1 MQSPTNGASVF
12 DAAQAFL
19 SGTPAGDLLHAVWMP
34 VHLEPIT
41 FSGERITI
49 AVAVVPADGTQ
60 PKVISTLLPEPLEQ
74 VFGQYGKHLFN
85 LSGNVIADLQAF
97 LATGGELASWQP
109 PMQGVY
115 AGSIVPTRNTN
126 LAAIIKSALT
136 HSSLFSAK
144 GNDAGQ
150 QQDAAERSLNKFQE
164 EIKKLVVSSREGM
177 KIRFNQRMALYGG
190 KTKTPI
196 TYVGTHLAINLAA
209 LDTTMTSHSQQRDA
223 AHRKINQLLALREI
237 GIGHKKDDLMVGLW
251 TPKRELTKHQE
262 ELFDAYTTELEFASN
277 KAGVEYVLA
286 DGGVDTK
293 MAASQFAKKILAD
306 A

>member
-1 MQSPTNGASVF
+1 M
-12 DAAQAFL
+12 
-19 SGTPAGDLLHAVWMP
+19 
-34 VHLEPIT
+34 HLEPIT

-49 AVAVVPADGTQ
+49 GVAVVPADGSS
-60 PKVISTLLPEPLEQ
+60 PRVISTLLPEPLEQ

-85 LSGNVIADLQAF
+85 LAGGVIADLQAF
-97 LATGGELASWQP
+97 LATGGGLAAWEPS
-109 PMQGVY
+109 MQGVY
-115 AGSIVPTRNTN
+115 AGKIVPTRNTS
-126 LAAIIKSALT
+126 LAAIVKSALT

-144 GNDAGQ
+144 ANDSTNQ
-150 QQDAAERSLNKFQE
+150 LDSAERSLNKFQE
-164 EIKKLVVSSREGM
+164 EIKKLVVASREGM
-177 KIRFNQRMALYGG
+177 NIRFNQRMALYGG
-190 KTKTPI
+190 KTKTSI

-209 LDTTMTSHSQQRDA
+209 LDTTMTAHSQQRDA

-237 GIGHKKDDLMVGLW
+237 VIGHKQDHLMIGMW

-293 MAASQFAKKILAD
+293 MAATPFAKKILAD

>member
-19 SGTPAGDLLHAVWMP
+19 SEAPAQPLLNASWIP
-34 VHLEPIT
+34 VLLEPIT

-49 AVAVVPADGTQ
+49 GVAVVPADDT
-60 PKVISTLLPEPLEQ
+60 PPRVISTLLPEPLEQ
-74 VFGQYGKHLFN
+74 VFGQYGKHLYN
-85 LSGNVIADLQAF
+85 LAGGVIADLQAF
-97 LATGGELASWQP
+97 LLTGGNLTAWEP
-109 PMQGVY
+109 HMQGVF
-115 AGSIVPTRNTN
+115 AGNIVPTRNIN
-126 LAAIIKSALT
+126 LAAIIKSALAN
-136 HSSLFSAK
+136 SSLFSAK
-144 GNDAGQ
+144 AHDSANQ
-150 QQDAAERSLNKFQE
+150 VDAAERSLNKFQE

-177 KIRFNQRMALYGG
+177 KVRFNQRMAIYGG

-196 TYVGTHLAINLAA
+196 TYVGTSLAINLAA

-223 AHRKINQLLALREI
+223 AHRKINQLLALRDI
-237 GIGHKKDDLMVGLW
+237 VIGHRKDHLMVGLW

-262 ELFDAYTTELEFASN
+262 ELFDAYTTELEWASN

-286 DGGVDTK
+286 DGGVDTA
-293 MAASQFAKKILAD
+293 MAAKPFAQKILAD